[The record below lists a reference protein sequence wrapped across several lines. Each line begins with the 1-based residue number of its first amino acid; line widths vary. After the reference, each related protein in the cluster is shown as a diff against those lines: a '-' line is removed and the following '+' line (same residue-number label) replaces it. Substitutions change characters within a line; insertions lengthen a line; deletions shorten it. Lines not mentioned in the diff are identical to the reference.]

1 MVILQRTIPFIY
13 RPMHVDASLNF
24 IRLLRVVITPLVKS
38 ESTGCQCRPLTS
50 PTPTPIH
57 WQLSVK
63 AMNSAVNFFFFLQFS
78 SVGCHLPR
86 SEQLIFHFQNSL
98 MWIFFFF
105 AVPWSQLTSIS
116 FFNFVHRK
124 EQVWCFQNVTNR
136 QSLCIF
142 LVELSKPYLL
152 NRNAYVLSIQHP
164 RITSLGRCFY
174 ANSYTDVSTDITF

>member
-1 MVILQRTIPFIY
+1 MAFVY
-13 RPMHVDASLNF
+13 SLA
-24 IRLLRVVITPLVKS
+24 IECKS
-38 ESTGCQCRPLTS
+38 NEFDGE
-50 PTPTPIH
+50 
-57 WQLSVK
+57 
-63 AMNSAVNFFFFLQFS
+63 FFFFCNLAVLAVIFRVRSNWFS
-78 SVGCHLPR
+78 ISRIHWCG
-86 SEQLIFHFQNSL
+86 S
-98 MWIFFFF
+98 FFF

-136 QSLCIF
+136 QSWCIF

-174 ANSYTDVSTDITF
+174 ANSYTDVHVKWHFLEPSSGAWKKNYISHQSYS

>member
-1 MVILQRTIPFIY
+1 MRKLKCLLVISKW
-13 RPMHVDASLNF
+13 HS
-24 IRLLRVVITPLVKS
+24 S
-38 ESTGCQCRPLTS
+38 
-50 PTPTPIH
+50 IH

-63 AMNSAVNFFFFLQFS
+63 AMNLTVNFFFCNLAVLAVIFRVRSNWFS
-78 SVGCHLPR
+78 ISRIHWCG
-86 SEQLIFHFQNSL
+86 S
-98 MWIFFFF
+98 FFF

-116 FFNFVHRK
+116 FFNFLHRK

-136 QSLCIF
+136 QSWCIF

-174 ANSYTDVSTDITF
+174 ANSYTDVSNDIFWNQVRALEKKIISHTNLTLKSNCWQTIGTIKHSWNSAG

>member
-1 MVILQRTIPFIY
+1 MAFVY
-13 RPMHVDASLNF
+13 SLA
-24 IRLLRVVITPLVKS
+24 IECKS
-38 ESTGCQCRPLTS
+38 NEFDGE
-50 PTPTPIH
+50 
-57 WQLSVK
+57 
-63 AMNSAVNFFFFLQFS
+63 FFFLQFS

-86 SEQLIFHFQNSL
+86 SQQLIFHFQNSL

-116 FFNFVHRK
+116 FFNFGHRK

-136 QSLCIF
+136 QSWCIF

-174 ANSYTDVSTDITF
+174 ANSYTDVSNDIFWNQVRALEKKIISQTNLTLKSNCWQTIGTIKHSWNSAG

>member
-1 MVILQRTIPFIY
+1 MSKW
-13 RPMHVDASLNF
+13 HS
-24 IRLLRVVITPLVKS
+24 S
-38 ESTGCQCRPLTS
+38 
-50 PTPTPIH
+50 IH

-63 AMNSAVNFFFFLQFS
+63 AMNLAVNFFLQFS

-86 SEQLIFHFQNSL
+86 SQQLIFHFQNSL
-98 MWIFFFF
+98 TRIFFFF
-105 AVPWSQLTSIS
+105 AVPWSQLTSLS

-136 QSLCIF
+136 QSWCIF

-152 NRNAYVLSIQHP
+152 NRNAYVLSIQRP

-174 ANSYTDVSTDITF
+174 ANSYTDVSNDIFWNQVRALEKKIISHTNLTLKSNCWQTIGTIKHSWNSAG